1 MEKDVNFGQR
11 MNDTYAAACFP
22 PRPRDAH
29 KGLYG
34 YIALAGGSL
43 SYSGAPRLAALGATA
58 LRCGAGVVMM
68 AVPGSLCPLMVPLIL
83 ESTLYP
89 LSEDATGHL
98 CFREQEWQD
107 LGEKA
112 RVIAFG
118 MGAGRTE
125 EIIKI
130 LDWLLA
136 HYTGRLIVDA
146 DGLWALARLGL
157 ARGRQAAGRLLL
169 TPHLGEAARLLEC
182 SVQDIQAEPFRAARD
197 MALACGGTVLLK
209 GRATYITDGGEGW
222 ICDRGCPGMATA
234 GSGDVLS
241 GVAAALLAREE
252 LSIPH
257 GAAAAAYICGLAGE
271 EARKDWGDAAML
283 AGDTATRVGQVVRR
297 LEAMQE
303 AQGRT

>member
-29 KGLYG
+29 KGIYG

-43 SYSGAPRLAALGATA
+43 AYSGAPRLAALGATA

-89 LSEDATGHL
+89 LSEDAAGHL

-107 LGEKA
+107 LGKKA

-125 EIIKI
+125 EVVKT
-130 LDWLLA
+130 LDWLLT
-136 HYTGRLIVDA
+136 HYPGRLIVDA
-146 DGLWALARLGL
+146 DGLWALAQLGL
-157 ARGRQAAGRLLL
+157 SRARQTEGRLLL
-169 TPHLGEAARLLEC
+169 TPHMGEAARLLKGP
-182 SVQDIQAEPFRAARD
+182 VQDIQRDPFGAARE
-197 MALACGGTVLLK
+197 MALSCGGTVLLK
-209 GRATYITDGGEGW
+209 GSTSIVTDGVETW
-222 ICDRGCPGMATA
+222 TSDRGCPGMATA